1 MMPNP
6 SSAVLRIAI
15 LPELSVLLFPWLS
28 VLGSYGSTTPIFKVS
43 KGPSVTLSLLS
54 LG

>member
-15 LPELSVLLFPWLS
+15 LPELSVFFPWLS
-28 VLGSYGSTTPIFKVS
+28 VLGSYGSTTSIFKVS
-43 KGPSVTLSLLS
+43 KGPSVILSLLS